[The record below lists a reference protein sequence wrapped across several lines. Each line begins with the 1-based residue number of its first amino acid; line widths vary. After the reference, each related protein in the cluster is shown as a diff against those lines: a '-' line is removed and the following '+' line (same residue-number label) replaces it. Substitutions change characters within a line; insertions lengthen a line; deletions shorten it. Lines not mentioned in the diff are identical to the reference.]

1 VSERGDQVQKLLA
14 VLAKHS
20 DLVAAAY
27 EGSVS
32 GGDRQRDAGIE
43 ALFALGALKPY
54 DEDSYRLNPRLREFF
69 ADYFSSYHA
78 FQALRRVSGTMR
90 QAQEQWRELR
100 RLKAAGAAK
109 DQDRLYAALDES
121 IVEMAYSIEHN
132 LAMLHSLLSTQ
143 YGNVDDLNSKLRQN
157 RYYARQVD
165 QFLRDVQAI
174 DAFVEQTSDEAV
186 ASGLAEVRNLV
197 TRRLGA
203 KGLAWT
209 SQIKEAQAVIS
220 KRLFEAKLVEAR
232 LARLSRFS
240 LWLTRHRTADG
251 WELPV
256 GGVGGR
262 DGQCPVALIRPE
274 RVGMRMQPDV
284 TDTDPSTWHN
294 LLVAVSKMPLK
305 KEPPTAS
312 GDAGPQLLIEDGET
326 VVAESLDP
334 VQRAI
339 RELAAQASR
348 SNEAISLLSWKRQR
362 AELAEVSDEAWL
374 MFSCMQLKGGGLQLR
389 FAEHVELEPFPVNER
404 FYDIEVRRAV
414 EPSLPLVP
422 SVPSAQPARVA

>member
-14 VLAKHS
+14 TLAKHA
-20 DLVAAAY
+20 DLIAAAF

-32 GGDRQRDAGIE
+32 GGDKQRDAGIE

-78 FQALRRVSGTMR
+78 FQALRRVSGTMQ

-100 RLKAAGAAK
+100 RLKASGSPK

-157 RYYARQVD
+157 RYYARQVA
-165 QFLRDVQAI
+165 QFLRDVEGI
-174 DAFVEQTSDEAV
+174 DAFVEQTADEAT
-186 ASGLAEVRNLV
+186 ASGLAEVRHLV

-203 KGLAWT
+203 KGLSWT
-209 SQIKEAQAVIS
+209 SQIKDAQAVIS
-220 KRLFEAKLVEAR
+220 KRLFEAKLMEAR
-232 LARLSRFS
+232 LKRLSRFS

-256 GGVGGR
+256 EG
-262 DGQCPVALIRPE
+262 DAPVALFRPE
-274 RVGMRMQPDV
+274 RVDFRPQPDV
-284 TDTDPSTWHN
+284 ADTDPMTWDN
-294 LLVAVSKMPLK
+294 LLVAVSKMPAKRL
-305 KEPPTAS
+305 PPTPPP
-312 GDAGPQLLIEDGET
+312 DAGPQLLIEDGET
-326 VVAESLDP
+326 DVAEPQDP
-334 VQRAI
+334 VQCAL
-339 RELAAQASR
+339 RELAALASR
-348 SNEAISLLSWKRQR
+348 SEEAISLLSWKRKR
-362 AELAEVSDEAWL
+362 VELADVTDEAWL
-374 MFSCMQLKGGGLQLR
+374 MFSCMQLKGGGLRLS
-389 FAEHVELEPFPVNER
+389 FAEYSDLDPFAINES
-404 FYDIEVRRAV
+404 FYDIEVRR
-414 EPSLPLVP
+414 PLPE
-422 SVPSAQPARVA
+422 AA